1 MYFSEKCTSK
11 LTPLQHTDHHPTSGM
26 ADQEKKDKTAPS
38 VDLSIFD
45 DRLKTIFK
53 DTGIELLS
61 VCSAKTIE
69 DDMVAL
75 TVSCNYRTHRFGK
88 AMRFTTKELSEDKD
102 AVLQRLDR
110 IALCFFRSREW
121 SDLRASGIKSPL
133 ILQRLTELEGM
144 AKPVQ

>member
-1 MYFSEKCTSK
+1 MDARPDIHNTVDFHMT
-11 LTPLQHTDHHPTSGM
+11 
-26 ADQEKKDKTAPS
+26 DQERKDEPTPS

-53 DTGIELLS
+53 DTGIELLP
-61 VCSAKTIE
+61 VCSVKTIE
-69 DDMVAL
+69 PDMIAL

-88 AMRFTTKELSEDKD
+88 AMRFTTKQLSEDKD
-102 AVLQRLDR
+102 AVLQRLDQ

-121 SDLRASGIKSPL
+121 SDLTASGLKSPL
-133 ILQRLTELEGM
+133 ILKRLTELVGM